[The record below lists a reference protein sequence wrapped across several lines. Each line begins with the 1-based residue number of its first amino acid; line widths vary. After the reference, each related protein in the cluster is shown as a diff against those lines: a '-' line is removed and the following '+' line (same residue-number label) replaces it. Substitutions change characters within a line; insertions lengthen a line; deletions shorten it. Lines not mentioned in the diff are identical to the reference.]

1 MTRARR
7 PADRTIA
14 AAAVVRDGA
23 VLAGRRVGPPA
34 VRGGWEFPGGQVEP
48 GEAAEQAAVRELRE
62 ELGVEVAL
70 TGTLGTV
77 TIRPG
82 MPMTVFTATLTS
94 GEPVPTGSHDALRW
108 LDADELDEVR
118 WLPADR
124 PLLPRLARLLRSGA
138 RGDATGNPRVG

>member
-48 GEAAEQAAVRELRE
+48 GESPEQAAVREVRE
-62 ELGVEVAL
+62 ELGVEVEL
-70 TGTLGTV
+70 TGLLGTV

-108 LDADELDEVR
+108 LRADQLDDVR

-124 PLLPRLARLLRSGA
+124 PLLGRLAELLGA
-138 RGDATGNPRVG
+138 TGAGNPRVR